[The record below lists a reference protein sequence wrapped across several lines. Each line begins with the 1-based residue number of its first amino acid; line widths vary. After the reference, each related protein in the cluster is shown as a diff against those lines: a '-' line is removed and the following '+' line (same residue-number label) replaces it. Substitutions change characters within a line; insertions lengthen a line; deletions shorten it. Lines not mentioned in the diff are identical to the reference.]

1 MTEEKKLILK
11 MLKEGKINEEE
22 ALKLLDAIKDPKFV
36 QNFKDSSRL
45 NFDTKDFENKIER
58 FAQNMASGIDNM
70 VQKATEKIR
79 NIQLDYDFD
88 MSYGGDSIISFGNMK
103 SKINKEYSIEVE
115 EGKNLSVNI
124 DNFNGYTKV
133 RPWDKDEI
141 LIKAE
146 IKYNDRYVEKDY
158 EFVKYYFEGDILYI
172 RADSRE
178 IKKDAFSVNM
188 DIFVPEK
195 TYEFFNLDSVN
206 GRIEIKDLNIND
218 LTSRTVNGG
227 FWSSNIVSSFLHAKT
242 VNGSIELEDT
252 KSKDIELESV
262 NGGIDIMDIEGDNLD
277 VQTVNGNLS
286 LEGVINTD
294 IQLKTVNGRISLEG
308 DFNET
313 SSIKAKSVNGTVNME
328 SKTFKNAL
336 RIICQASGRVLDKIN
351 LPSNFKIVERSR
363 RELIAETS
371 NYSEEANKLNIEIK
385 IQNGRINV
393 NL

>member
-1 MTEEKKLILK
+1 MSDEKKLILK

-22 ALKLLDAIKDPKFV
+22 ALKLLDAIKDPKSG
-36 QNFKDSSRL
+36 QNFKEPNKI
-45 NFDTKDFENKIER
+45 NFDTKDFENKIEK
-58 FAQNMASGIDNM
+58 FAQNLAGGIDSM

-103 SKINKEYSIEVE
+103 SKINKEYYIEVE

-124 DNFNGYTKV
+124 DNFNGDTKV
-133 RPWDKDEI
+133 KPWDKDEI
-141 LIKAE
+141 LIKAQ
-146 IKYNDRYVEKDY
+146 IKYNDRYVEKDH
-158 EFVKYYFEGDILYI
+158 EFVKYYFDGDILYI
-172 RADSRE
+172 KADSRE

-195 TYEFFNLDSVN
+195 TYETFNLGSVN
-206 GRIEIKDLNIND
+206 GRIGVEELNINE

-227 FWSSNIVSSFLHAKT
+227 FWASNIETSFIHAKT
-242 VNGSIELEDT
+242 VNGSIELEAT
-252 KSKDIELESV
+252 RSKDIELESV
-262 NGGIDIMDIEGDNLD
+262 NGGIDIMSIEGENLD

-286 LEGVINTD
+286 FEGVNNKY
-294 IQLKTVNGRISLEG
+294 IQLRTVNGSISLEG

-313 SSIKAKSVNGTVNME
+313 SFIDVKSVNGTVNIE
-328 SKTFKNAL
+328 SKSFKNAL

-351 LPSNFKIVERSR
+351 LPANFKIVERSR
-363 RELIAETS
+363 RELIAETA
-371 NYSEEANKLNIEIK
+371 NYSEEANKLDVEIK

-393 NL
+393 NI